1 MSIAL
6 KMIGESGVETQPEG
20 DAPWSLGGGTEVDL
34 SLDDAPESTL
44 ALIACEDGHFYI
56 QPADPAAGL
65 HRNGRPVG
73 ASVWLEDGDRL
84 VLAGHRLLCR
94 IEDGRLCLEQIGRT
108 SPAGPV
114 PTTGRGDSATAI
126 PPAPGPEY
134 RPKPFR
140 KAEEPNV
147 QKRLRYA
154 IYGGFALL
162 ALAVGF
168 VLLAVP
174 MEVRVTPPPEELEV
188 EGFPPPV
195 TVAGRRLV
203 VPGGYRV
210 RATLEGYK
218 PLDRTVEVGDT
229 NSDFAFEMEK
239 LPGRLFVEV
248 DPPEAEA
255 WVSLGDETLGRAP
268 LEGREVPAGRHE
280 LRVSAERYL
289 PAASEIE
296 IEGMDKAQRFQV
308 ELAPAWADVTIRS
321 VPMDARVLLDGEEA
335 GRTPLTLEILR
346 GAHRLKLEKR
356 EYAPAE
362 IELEVAPGEQRVIGP
377 VELVALPGHLELS
390 SRPPGANFTVGDR
403 FLGKGPVETAVAPR
417 RPHKVVAM
425 LPGHKTE
432 QTTVTLEPDE
442 RRSLELALEPEF
454 GTVFVRATP
463 PDATLFVDG
472 EEIGRAVQRL
482 RLQTVAHSLRIS
494 KDGYADF
501 ETTVIP
507 KASVS
512 SEIAVTLRTLSE
524 AERLGLQE
532 TLTTAGG
539 QTLKLFGPSAFA
551 MGAARNEPGRRAN
564 EREQEV
570 ALTRRFYLA
579 EKPVT
584 NAQFRAFRSE
594 HSSGTEGRNTLNLD
608 DQPVVGVSWED
619 AVRYLNWLSRQD
631 GLEPAYE
638 ERDGKMVLRRPV
650 STGYRLPTEAEWA
663 WAARMAGRSQ
673 RARYG
678 WEASY
683 PPSDKAGN
691 FADETARGLVP
702 VIIEGYNDGFAVT
715 APVGEFPAN
724 PAGLYDIG
732 QNIAEW
738 MTDFYDISPPSGRI
752 VENPL
757 GPQSGTYRVVRGAS
771 WRDATVS
778 RLRLAFRDYS
788 AEPRNDI
795 GFRVARYATEPEQRR

>member
-1 MSIAL
+1 VSFGL
-6 KMIGESGVETQPEG
+6 KIIDESGAETVLEHE
-20 DAPWSLGGGTEVDL
+20 APWSLGGGEAVDFTL
-34 SLDDAPESTL
+34 PEAPESTL
-44 ALIACEDGHFYI
+44 ALIACEGGHFYI
-56 QPADPAAGL
+56 QPTDPAAGL

-84 VLAGHRLLCR
+84 VLAGDRLLCR
-94 IEDGRLCLEQIGRT
+94 IDDAGLCLEHIGRT

-114 PTTGRGDSATAI
+114 PTAAQGDSATVI
-126 PPAPGPEY
+126 PPTPAPEY

-140 KAEEPNV
+140 KTEEPNV

-154 IYGGFALL
+154 IYAGFTLL

-168 VLLAVP
+168 VLLALP
-174 MEVRVTPPPEELEV
+174 MEVTVTPQPQQLEI

-195 TVAGRRLV
+195 TIAGRRLV
-203 VPGGYRV
+203 VPGSYRV
-210 RATLEGYK
+210 QATLEGYK
-218 PLDRTVEVGDT
+218 PLEETVEVSDT
-229 NSDFAFEMEK
+229 SRNFTFEMEK
-239 LPGRLFVEV
+239 LPGRLFLEV

-255 WVSLGDETLGRAP
+255 WVSLDGETLGRAP
-268 LEGREVPAGRHE
+268 LEGRKVPAGRHD
-280 LRVSAERYL
+280 LTVSAERYL
-289 PAASEIE
+289 PATSEVE
-296 IEGMDKAQRFQV
+296 IEGMDKAQYFQV
-308 ELAPAWADVTIRS
+308 ELAPAWADVTVRS
-321 VPMDARVLLDGEEA
+321 VPMDARVLLDGDEV
-335 GRTPLTLEILR
+335 GRAPLTLEILR
-346 GAHRLKLEKR
+346 GEHTLKLEKT

-390 SRPPGANFTVGDR
+390 SRPPGASFTVSDR
-403 FLGKGPVETAVAPR
+403 FLGKGPVEATVPPR
-417 RPHKVVAM
+417 HPHEVVAM
-425 LPGHKTE
+425 QPGYQTAR
-432 QTTVTLEPDE
+432 TTVTLAPDE
-442 RRSLELALEPEF
+442 RRRLELELEPEY

-463 PDATLFVDG
+463 PDAQLFVDD
-472 EEIGRAVQRL
+472 EAVGRAVQRL
-482 RLQTVAHSLRIS
+482 RLQTVAHTLRIT
-494 KDGYADF
+494 KDGYADY

-507 KASVS
+507 KSGVS

-532 TLTTAGG
+532 TITTAGG
-539 QTLKLFGPSAFA
+539 QTLKLFGPDAFA

-584 NAQFRAFRSE
+584 NAQFRAFRSD

-619 AVRYLNWLSRQD
+619 AARYLNWLSRQD

-650 STGYRLPTEAEWA
+650 GTGYRLPTEAEWA

-673 RARYG
+673 RAKYG
-678 WEASY
+678 WGPSY
-683 PPSDKAGN
+683 PPANKSGN
-691 FADETARGLVP
+691 FADESARGLVP
-702 VIIEGYNDGFAVT
+702 VIIDGYNDGSAVT
-715 APVGEFPAN
+715 APVGSFPAN

-738 MTDFYDISPPSGRI
+738 MTDYYDISPPSGSV

-757 GPQSGTYRVVRGAS
+757 GPQGGTYRVVRGAS

-795 GFRVARYATEPEQRR
+795 GFRVARYAREP